1 MSHCWSQDG
10 SEFST
15 VCVVVIAV
23 GVFTSLV
30 SIFCIGKIFQMAKRI
45 RQDHKNN
52 ITTASDQIELQE
64 YAIHIEPKKD
74 DPDDITT
81 VESSFVTTEE
91 SGNTTVVAGSAT

>member
-1 MSHCWSQDG
+1 MSHCWNQDG

-15 VCVVVIAV
+15 VCIVVIAL
-23 GVFTSLV
+23 GIFTALV
-30 SIFCIGKIFQMAKRI
+30 SICCIAKIFKLATRI
-45 RQDHKNN
+45 RQDQKN
-52 ITTASDQIELQE
+52 TASDQIELQE

>member
-15 VCVVVIAV
+15 ICIAVIAV
-23 GVFTSLV
+23 GIFTSLV
-30 SIFCIGKIFQMAKRI
+30 SIFCIVIIFRMAKRI

-52 ITTASDQIELQE
+52 KTSDQIELQE
-64 YAIHIEPKKD
+64 YAIHIEPKID

-81 VESSFVTTEE
+81 
-91 SGNTTVVAGSAT
+91 

>member
-1 MSHCWSQDG
+1 MSHCWNQDG

-23 GVFTSLV
+23 GIFTTFV
-30 SIFCIGKIFQMAKRI
+30 SIFCVAKIFQMAKRI

-52 ITTASDQIELQE
+52 ITVSDQIELKE
-64 YAIHIEPKKD
+64 YAIHIEPKRD
-74 DPDDITT
+74 DPNDITI
-81 VESSFVTTEE
+81 VESSIVTTEE

>member
-1 MSHCWSQDG
+1 MSHCWNQDG
-10 SEFST
+10 NVFST

-23 GVFTSLV
+23 GIFTTLV
-30 SIFCIGKIFQMAKRI
+30 SIFCVAKIFQMAKRI

-52 ITTASDQIELQE
+52 TASDQIELQE

-91 SGNTTVVAGSAT
+91 SGNTTAVAGSTT